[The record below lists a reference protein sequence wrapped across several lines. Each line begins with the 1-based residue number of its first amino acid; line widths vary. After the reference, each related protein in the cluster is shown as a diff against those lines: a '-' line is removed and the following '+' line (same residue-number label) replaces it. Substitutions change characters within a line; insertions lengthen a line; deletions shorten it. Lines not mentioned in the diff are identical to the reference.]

1 MKFIV
6 LIVVMGLRRMDAGW
20 SPLLAGEERHQ
31 RWLQR
36 CGSRVGQ
43 PNRVWWVAVLLPA
56 VLIAWGAC
64 WLSGFWGQLLVLGLG
79 TLLLLWLLGSHS
91 EFRHVDELLVRG
103 RMNDPDGFAALATDE
118 FSVNCVPG
126 DPAYHQQLSEQILA
140 REERLFVAIF
150 WLVLLGFGAAF
161 LVVLNHAWLQRQRRH
176 CSESETLGWQQ
187 ALDDWLSLPARQ
199 LLIVS
204 MSLAG
209 DFTAVMERMRGAW
222 WQLQPTPSLI
232 VSVANV
238 AQEEN
243 HDASPGTLHTAMDHL
258 EGLQGL
264 LLRCVAIWLIMAALW
279 IMLL

>member
-1 MKFIV
+1 
-6 LIVVMGLRRMDAGW
+6 
-20 SPLLAGEERHQ
+20 
-31 RWLQR
+31 
-36 CGSRVGQ
+36 
-43 PNRVWWVAVLLPA
+43 
-56 VLIAWGAC
+56 
-64 WLSGFWGQLLVLGLG
+64 
-79 TLLLLWLLGSHS
+79 
-91 EFRHVDELLVRG
+91 
-103 RMNDPDGFAALATDE
+103 
-118 FSVNCVPG
+118 
-126 DPAYHQQLSEQILA
+126 
-140 REERLFVAIF
+140 
-150 WLVLLGFGAAF
+150 
-161 LVVLNHAWLQRQRRH
+161 
-176 CSESETLGWQQ
+176 QQ

-243 HDASPGTLHTAMDHL
+243 HDTSPGTLHTAMDHL